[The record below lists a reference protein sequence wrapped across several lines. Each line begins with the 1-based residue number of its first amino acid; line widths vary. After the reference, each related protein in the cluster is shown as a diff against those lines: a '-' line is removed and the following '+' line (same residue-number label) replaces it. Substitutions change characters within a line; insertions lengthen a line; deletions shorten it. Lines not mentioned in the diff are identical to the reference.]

1 MVLGLGVEGGVSS
14 TGARV
19 VVWRVVGAGV
29 GLGSVRAVLGGQGL
43 RNGRLGPQGRGRCQ
57 VAWRSKGG
65 AAAAPAT
72 NAVIIEVVNFIIGV
86 CRLSFYLFICERAFC
101 SSRRFSRCLWNE
113 RMVKLASRDAPCMK
127 ALNQRY

>member
-65 AAAAPAT
+65 ALGFVLAGGMELEGELTPR
-72 NAVIIEVVNFIIGV
+72 
-86 CRLSFYLFICERAFC
+86 RLL
-101 SSRRFSRCLWNE
+101 
-113 RMVKLASRDAPCMK
+113 RMR
-127 ALNQRY
+127 